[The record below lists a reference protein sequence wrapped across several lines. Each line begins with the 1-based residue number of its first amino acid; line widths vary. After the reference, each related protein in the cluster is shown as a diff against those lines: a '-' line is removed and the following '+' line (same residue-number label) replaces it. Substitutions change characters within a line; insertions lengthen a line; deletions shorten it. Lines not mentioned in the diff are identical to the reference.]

1 MEKIW
6 NIDDNEFFVRENAK
20 EFLAM
25 TWAKDPEKY
34 LCGDDIMYCFNE
46 YLGEH
51 KDSCLDDWLLK
62 LPKATEK
69 QLKEMQNTFKQFV
82 SDFVDE
88 TAEETVDDWL
98 VEELVEE

>member
-1 MEKIW
+1 MKKWVIG
-6 NIDDNEFFVRENAK
+6 DNTFFVRENAK

-25 TWAKDPEKY
+25 EWAKDPEDN
-34 LCGDDIMYCFNE
+34 LDGDDITYYFNT

-51 KDSCLDDWLLK
+51 KNCCLDDWLLK

-82 SDFVDE
+82 SDF
-88 TAEETVDDWL
+88 TSNNAEEVVDNWF
-98 VEELVEE
+98 VEED

>member
-1 MEKIW
+1 MEKCWKIYG
-6 NIDDNEFFVRENAK
+6 NKFFGRETAK

-25 TWAKDPEKY
+25 TWARDPEKY
-34 LCGDDIMYCFNE
+34 LCGDDIMYDFNE

-51 KDSCLDDWLLK
+51 TDDCLDEWLLK

-98 VEELVEE
+98 VEED

>member
-6 NIDDNEFFVRENAK
+6 NIDGNKFFVRENAK
-20 EFLAM
+20 EFLVM

-34 LCGDDIMYCFNE
+34 LCNEDIMHYFNE

-51 KDSCLDDWLLK
+51 KDCCLDDWLLK
-62 LPKATEK
+62 LQKATEK

-88 TAEETVDDWL
+88 AAEGTVDDWL
-98 VEELVEE
+98 VEED